1 MLGGGDEGRRV
12 GGGGRAWQAGPGTVV
27 EAQGQRMTWGHT
39 SVQHRA
45 AAALPTMPRAS
56 PCPRPVPPGGA
67 RASESLLGLCPEEPP
82 ASLVQTPPRA
92 HHQALAQG
100 LAPCP
105 NPSLA
110 GLPVS
115 ALLSTSHS
123 PPKDERGLR
132 GGSPGSPR
140 PRAGSPPGAHRPQ
153 AHRAPGFHGGSLPR
167 SLERPLLFPAPGP
180 PHLLSPLPGVPALGL
195 LPARPP
201 HLTFGVSSA

>member
-12 GGGGRAWQAGPGTVV
+12 GDGGRAWRAGPGTVV

-45 AAALPTMPRAS
+45 AAAPPTMPRAS
-56 PCPRPVPPGGA
+56 PRPRPVPPGGA

-123 PPKDERGLR
+123 PPKNERGLR

-140 PRAGSPPGAHRPQ
+140 PRAGSP
-153 AHRAPGFHGGSLPR
+153 RAPTVPR
-167 SLERPLLFPAPGP
+167 PTGHQASTA
-180 PHLLSPLPGVPALGL
+180 AACLGL
-195 LPARPP
+195 SSVPCSFLPPDHRTCCPHCPACLPSGFSRPIRP
-201 HLTFGVSSA
+201 T